1 MTIPMTTLIELVREL
16 TALDPSARGMAADGV
31 TDLVGALDAG
41 EARTVAQLLVW
52 LAADEDDAVALESQL
67 NALAEL
73 AANDL
78 LPAGIA
84 AEVRAVPESRLRGS
98 SLEHY
103 EFLMSVADPP
113 DAAAPDV
120 G

>member
-1 MTIPMTTLIELVREL
+1 MTIPMTTAIELVREL
-16 TALDPSARGMAADGV
+16 TALDPSVRGLAADGV

-41 EARTVAQLLVW
+41 QARTVAQVIVW
-52 LAADEDDAVALESQL
+52 LAVGEEDAVALESQL

-73 AANDL
+73 AANNL

-84 AEVRAVPESRLRGS
+84 AEVRAVPESRLHGS

-103 EFLMSVADPP
+103 EYLMTVADPP
-113 DAAAPDV
+113 DAAAP
-120 G
+120 

>member
-1 MTIPMTTLIELVREL
+1 MTVPSTTLVQLVREL
-16 TALDPSARGMAADGV
+16 TTSDPSGRGLAADGI

-41 EARTVAQLLVW
+41 QALVVAQLIVW
-52 LAADEDDAVALESQL
+52 LAVDEDDAVALESQL

-84 AEVRAVPESRLRGS
+84 AEVRAVPESRLQGS

-103 EFLMSVADPP
+103 EYLMSVVDGPDPATP
-113 DAAAPDV
+113 
-120 G
+120 